1 MSLIQEALKRQQMEQ
16 EGKLPPSADGD
27 ANASPPLQSTAVD
40 GETFILP
47 GVMPDA
53 AATEEPQAPVKP
65 SLKRSSAPSTPPAA
79 PEPPAAPA
87 APEPSEPEP
96 EPEPDRKRISPTPHG
111 EDGSDEKQTRVL
123 PALAAVIILL
133 LLLAGAIVWAVIY
146 GLDLA
151 GIQVPWSKDD
161 PAVAEQ
167 PVAETPATDAAD
179 AAGAAGV
186 SVVEMPTETPADDTA
201 DADVA
206 KPARKPT
213 IGSVVRQAVKDASA
227 DAGEANVVIA
237 DVASGTD
244 AEPEKPVTP
253 DAEPPPVTD
262 AAADQPAT
270 AVATTP
276 AAAVPP
282 EPIKWPDITISGVV
296 GKEQKGAVFV
306 NGKVIGVNETVEG
319 IRIVAIKSQGAVLEY
334 QGETRLAKV
343 GQPVNRSAR

>member
-16 EGKLPPSADGD
+16 EGKLPPPSPGGD
-27 ANASPPLQSTAVD
+27 ANADAPLQSTAVD

-47 GVMPDA
+47 GLIPDA
-53 AATEEPQAPVKP
+53 AATEEPQVTPAKSP
-65 SLKRSSAPSTPPAA
+65 LKRSSVSSAPPAPA
-79 PEPPAAPA
+79 PEAS
-87 APEPSEPEP
+87 EPSDT
-96 EPEPDRKRISPTPHG
+96 EPEPDRKRISPTPPG
-111 EDGSDEKQTRVL
+111 EDGSDKKKTSVL
-123 PALAAVIILL
+123 SSLAAVIILL
-133 LLLAGAIVWAVIY
+133 LLLAGALVWAVIY
-146 GLDLA
+146 GLELA
-151 GIQVPWSKDD
+151 GIQLPWSTDE
-161 PAVAEQ
+161 PVVAEQ
-167 PVAETPATDAAD
+167 PAVDPPAIDAADAEGTVEIAVAETPTA
-179 AAGAAGV
+179 
-186 SVVEMPTETPADDTA
+186 TPADDKA

-213 IGSVVRQAVKDASA
+213 IGSVVRQTVKDASA
-227 DAGEANVVIA
+227 DAGEANVVMA

-244 AEPEKPVTP
+244 AEPKKPATP
-253 DAEPPPVTD
+253 DAEPPPAVTD

-270 AVATTP
+270 AAAAATP

-282 EPIKWPDITISGVV
+282 APIKWPDITISGVV

-343 GQPVNRSAR
+343 GQPINRGAR